1 LIVVK
6 AAIAAMT
13 VGAGCLLVGCTSA
26 AVSGGRPPASPHT
39 AGAPARAASRSAAT
53 GASRP
58 SAATRPVLRASL
70 EPWQLPRAV
79 SREVVL
85 PAGSRLDILGGLRS
99 QDSTTSEVTVV
110 DSAGR
115 SAAARP
121 LARASHDAAGVIVAG
136 RAMVFGGGSAA
147 SQSWIQERTASGA
160 WDVVGHLPTV
170 RSDLAAVTV
179 RGRAYVL
186 GGYDGTRLSSSVL
199 RVSSTGRAAVVGR
212 LPVPVRYAAVARVG
226 NEIWVVGGLARS
238 GPTAVVQR
246 FDVATA
252 RGSVVGR
259 LRRPVQGA
267 VAVVLGGRL
276 FVCGGVVHGS
286 PTAQVFRVDPST
298 GRVARAGRL
307 PGPVSYAGVTELGG
321 AAYLVGGETPAPSA
335 RVMRLRLAFVPASTR
350 GRR

>member
-1 LIVVK
+1 
-6 AAIAAMT
+6 
-13 VGAGCLLVGCTSA
+13 
-26 AVSGGRPPASPHT
+26 
-39 AGAPARAASRSAAT
+39 
-53 GASRP
+53 
-58 SAATRPVLRASL
+58 
-70 EPWQLPRAV
+70 
-79 SREVVL
+79 
-85 PAGSRLDILGGLRS
+85 
-99 QDSTTSEVTVV
+99 
-110 DSAGR
+110 
-115 SAAARP
+115 
-121 LARASHDAAGVIVAG
+121 
-136 RAMVFGGGSAA
+136 
-147 SQSWIQERTASGA
+147 
-160 WDVVGHLPTV
+160 
-170 RSDLAAVTV
+170 
-179 RGRAYVL
+179 
-186 GGYDGTRLSSSVL
+186 
-199 RVSSTGRAAVVGR
+199 
-212 LPVPVRYAAVARVG
+212 
-226 NEIWVVGGLARS
+226 
-238 GPTAVVQR
+238 VQR